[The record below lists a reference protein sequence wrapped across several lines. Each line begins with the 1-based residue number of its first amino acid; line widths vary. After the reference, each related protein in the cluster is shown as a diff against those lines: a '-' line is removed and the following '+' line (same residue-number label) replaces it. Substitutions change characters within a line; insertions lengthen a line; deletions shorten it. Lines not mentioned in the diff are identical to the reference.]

1 MPGFRQAEDQGRKT
15 VVTGE
20 GKGKSRYGK
29 IDKIVEKMS
38 IYRLNDY

>member
-29 IDKIVEKMS
+29 IDKIVEKNVNLS
-38 IYRLNDY
+38 SK